1 MSQISSDRNRV
12 TDLEADALRI
22 VAAAQNDPNAD
33 LQAQIQNVERQRQ
46 AFEQEIRDHAG
57 QLIQPQEMPAILR
70 EVLASTNG
78 LSFVGLEGIGAE
90 PLVTTADES
99 GQTTAQTNAYRH
111 GFRIHF
117 SGSYLNTIE
126 YLRAL
131 EELPWRFFWD
141 AVDLDVTQHPNASAS
156 VVIYT
161 LSLDGRWIGV

>member
-70 EVLASTNG
+70 EVLASTKDNQRIGG
-78 LSFVGLEGIGAE
+78 L
-90 PLVTTADES
+90 
-99 GQTTAQTNAYRH
+99 
-111 GFRIHF
+111 
-117 SGSYLNTIE
+117 
-126 YLRAL
+126 
-131 EELPWRFFWD
+131 
-141 AVDLDVTQHPNASAS
+141 
-156 VVIYT
+156 
-161 LSLDGRWIGV
+161 